1 MKSYL
6 FENRF
11 NLAFALVMVLACSFG
26 VITPD
31 HSAVAAVMF
40 GLSTTAFPVN
50 PSLTAIAIGYRNPDV
65 SLIADAVL
73 PRVPVAKKFSYTK
86 YDSAQGYTIPDTH
99 VGRKSEPNMVDFGGV
114 PVYDEVVDYGLDD
127 LVPNDEQAAW
137 ESMDKPSIGGP
148 IDPQALS
155 TMMLTSLVE
164 LDREVRVSGTVF
176 NAANY
181 VAANQTS
188 LSGTSQWSDYA
199 NSNPL
204 AALLA
209 AIDGTLFRPNQLV
222 IGRPAWTIL
231 RQHPKIVQAVFKTV
245 QGAGVVTKQAL
256 SDLLEIENIIIGDAW
271 VNTARKG
278 QPASYQR
285 AWGKHCSLLFSSL
298 QAAQMGQPT
307 YGFTAAWGGRIAG
320 ALPEPKKGLRGGTLI
335 RSGESVKEVICA
347 PDAGYFF
354 QNCVA

>member
-1 MKSYL
+1 MKNYL
-6 FENRF
+6 FTHRF
-11 NLAFALVMVLACSFG
+11 NLLLALFIVLAMFFG
-26 VITPD
+26 LITPE
-31 HSAVAAVMF
+31 HSMAGMLF
-40 GLSTTAFPVN
+40 GLSTTAFPIN
-50 PSLTAIAIGYRNPDV
+50 SSLTAIAIGYRNPDV
-65 SLIADAVL
+65 TLIADDVL
-73 PRVPVAKKFSYTK
+73 PRIQVAKKFTYTK
-86 YDSAQGYTIPDTH
+86 YDSAQGYTVPDTH
-99 VGRKSEPNMVDFGGV
+99 IGRKSEPNMVDFGGV
-114 PVYDEVVDYGLDD
+114 LINDEVVDHGLDD
-127 LVPNDEQAAW
+127 LIPNDEQEAW
-137 ESMDKPSIGGP
+137 ASMAKPASGGP
-148 IDPQALS
+148 IDPQSLS

-164 LDREVRVSGTVF
+164 LDREVRTSGIVF
-176 NAANY
+176 NPNNY
-181 VAANQTS
+181 VAANKQTMT
-188 LSGTSQWSDYA
+188 GTGQWSDYV

-204 AALLA
+204 TDLME

-222 IGRPAWTIL
+222 IGRPAWTVL

-256 SDLLEIENIIIGDAW
+256 SDLLEIQNIIIGDAW

-278 QPASYQR
+278 QTASYVR
-285 AWGKHCSLLFSSL
+285 TWGKHCSLLFSSL

-307 YGFTAAWGGRIAG
+307 YGFTAQWGGRVAG